1 VNANSAHASNSNT
14 NNASNSNTVTANGG
28 SATASNSN
36 TNSADNSNS
45 NNSSQT
51 VNVNNNTPRDPVN
64 TAYAAGLTAGEDT
77 CMGSSS
83 FGAQAVTFGLSVGTT
98 WRDQNCQRLKNSR
111 QLVALGYHQAA
122 TALMCVDEDVRHA
135 MEQAGTPCPT
145 GGSQPVAAVVPVVV
159 AAAPE
164 AAPAPVVVETPAPAP
179 RPRRPRRIFFGEK
192 SN

>member
-1 VNANSAHASNSNT
+1 
-14 NNASNSNTVTANGG
+14 
-28 SATASNSN
+28 
-36 TNSADNSNS
+36 
-45 NNSSQT
+45 
-51 VNVNNNTPRDPVN
+51 
-64 TAYAAGLTAGEDT
+64 
-77 CMGSSS
+77 
-83 FGAQAVTFGLSVGTT
+83 
-98 WRDQNCQRLKNSR
+98 
-111 QLVALGYHQAA
+111 
-122 TALMCVDEDVRHA
+122 